1 MQVESPK
8 LRLLAHDGDDVAV
21 LSALLQDAIIPGSDM
36 SFDRELNEFVIVANR
51 FCWELE
57 PPVDVKSIDGMP
69 IYERRLCGIRIA
81 RVRSVQHHNWP
92 EARQYRLFNLLALG
106 LVDMAEQAED
116 GVVLQLQFSGDSSL
130 RLNVDKVD
138 IVLADLDVGHPTSLH
153 PAH

>member
-36 SFDRELNEFVIVANR
+36 SFDRKLNEFVIVANR

-57 PPVDVKSIDGMP
+57 PFVDVKSSDGKP

-81 RVRSVQHHNWP
+81 HVR
-92 EARQYRLFNLLALG
+92 L
-106 LVDMAEQAED
+106 
-116 GVVLQLQFSGDSSL
+116 
-130 RLNVDKVD
+130 
-138 IVLADLDVGHPTSLH
+138 
-153 PAH
+153 